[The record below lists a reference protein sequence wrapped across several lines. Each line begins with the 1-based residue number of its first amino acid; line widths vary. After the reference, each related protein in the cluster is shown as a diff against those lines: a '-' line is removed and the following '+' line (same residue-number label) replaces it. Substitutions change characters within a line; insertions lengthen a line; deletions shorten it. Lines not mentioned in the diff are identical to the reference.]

1 MERHDARESPPVTGE
16 GCADLVGSRH
26 NPLKEAANP

>member
-1 MERHDARESPPVTGE
+1 MERHDARKSPPVTGE
-16 GCADLVGSRH
+16 GCADLVGGRH